1 MNPVLVSLI
10 TVAIHIAVVYFGI
23 QHFNLN
29 YWPMMG
35 LVLFTTVILTVVTKV
50 VLPPSSLIK
59 GLHKRLTTTDTD
71 SVSELTFLDG
81 ISLVGVVATAYL
93 LVSRYG
99 VLPWAGIYIASC
111 ITTLLAYVL
120 L

>member
-23 QHFNLN
+23 QRFNLS
-29 YWPMMG
+29 YWSMMG
-35 LVLFTTVILTVVTKV
+35 LVLLTSVLLTAVTKV
-50 VLPPSSLIK
+50 ILPPSSLIK
-59 GLHKRLTTTDTD
+59 DLHKRLTTTDTE
-71 SVSELTFLDG
+71 SVSEMTFLDG

-93 LVSRYG
+93 LVSHYG
-99 VLPWAGIYIASC
+99 ALQWFGIYIASC
-111 ITTLLAYVL
+111 ITTLLAYML

>member
-1 MNPVLVSLI
+1 MNPVLISLI

-23 QHFNLN
+23 LRFNLS
-29 YWPMMG
+29 YWSMMG

-71 SVSELTFLDG
+71 SVAELTFLDG

-99 VLPWAGIYIASC
+99 ALPWAGIYIASC

>member
-1 MNPVLVSLI
+1 MNPAVVSLI

-23 QHFNLN
+23 QQFNLS

-35 LVLFTTVILTVVTKV
+35 LVLLTTVLLTAVTKV
-50 VLPPSSLIK
+50 ILPPSSLIK
-59 GLHKRLTTTDTD
+59 GLHKRLTTTDAD
-71 SVSELTFLDG
+71 SVAELTFLDG
-81 ISLVGVVATAYL
+81 ISLVGVVFTAYL

-99 VLPWAGIYIASC
+99 VFPWFGIYIASC
-111 ITTLLAYVL
+111 ITTLLAYML